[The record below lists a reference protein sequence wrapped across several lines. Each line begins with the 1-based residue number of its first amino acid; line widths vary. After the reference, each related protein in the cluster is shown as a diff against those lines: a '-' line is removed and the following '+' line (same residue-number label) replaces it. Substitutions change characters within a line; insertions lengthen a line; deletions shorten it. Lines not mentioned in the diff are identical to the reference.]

1 MAIIE
6 KLKKNIKKHF
16 FPGRETNAGRWS
28 GNRISTNCV
37 VFSRQTQ
44 MALMSQ
50 QDFFEMQLS
59 LLFMYKTICSS
70 PNQYQ
75 FVHIYSKIHVK

>member
-6 KLKKNIKKHF
+6 KLKEILKNIF

-28 GNRISTNCV
+28 GSRRSTNFESV

-50 QDFFEMQLS
+50 QDFLKCNLAWFIRIKQFARPQISINLS
-59 LLFMYKTICSS
+59 RLL
-70 PNQYQ
+70 
-75 FVHIYSKIHVK
+75 V

>member
-16 FPGRETNAGRWS
+16 FPGRETNPGRWS
-28 GNRISTNCV
+28 GSQRSTNFESV

-50 QDFFEMQLS
+50 QDFLKCNLAWFL
-59 LLFMYKTICSS
+59 YIK
-70 PNQYQ
+70 Q
-75 FVHIYSKIHVK
+75 FARPQISVNLCRFLVKFI